1 MEQTNG
7 GGPAALPQTNGDAA
21 QPTPSRRSGGR
32 AARQAARTA
41 RSLESVPFLTRSLA
55 PVEVLQAEALE
66 LIEQNANTLLER
78 VGIEVHDFPE
88 ALEIYRQGGA
98 EIDGTRVRFPDGLAR
113 KLVMAT
119 APSTFLQHARNP
131 ERSVTIGDPHLVFAP
146 AYGSPF
152 VRDLENGR
160 RYATIEDFRNFAR
173 LTHMTASL
181 HHGGGTLCEPVD
193 LPVNK
198 RHFDMVFSHI
208 KYHDRPFMGSVTA
221 PERAQDTVDMVKILF
236 GADFIAENTVLL
248 SLCNANSPMSWDYNM
263 LGSAKVYAENNQ
275 ACLLTPFIL
284 AGAMAPVTVAGT
296 ATQTLAEALAG
307 MAFCQLVKPGA
318 PVVFGSFASSISM
331 QSGAPTFGTPEPA
344 LMLFVMAA
352 LARRLG
358 VPFRSGGNL
367 TASKVPD
374 YQAAF
379 ESAATFFP
387 TMLAGVNFVLHT
399 AGWLEG
405 GLTMGYEKFMLDA
418 DQAAMASSLVG
429 GVDLSDNG
437 LAFDA
442 LLDNPPGQHFLGNAH
457 TLANFEDAF
466 WRSHLADNNS
476 FEQWLEA
483 GSNESVARAHHQYKG
498 LLAEYEAPPLD
509 EAKEAEIVEWIEMR
523 KASFP
528 SSDV

>member
-1 MEQTNG
+1 M
-7 GGPAALPQTNGDAA
+7 
-21 QPTPSRRSGGR
+21 
-32 AARQAARTA
+32 
-41 RSLESVPFLTRSLA
+41 
-55 PVEVLQAEALE
+55 
-66 LIEQNANTLLER
+66 
-78 VGIEVHDFPE
+78 
-88 ALEIYRQGGA
+88 
-98 EIDGTRVRFPDGLAR
+98 
-113 KLVMAT
+113 
-119 APSTFLQHARNP
+119 
-131 ERSVTIGDPHLVFAP
+131 FAP

-173 LTHMTASL
+173 LTHMSASL

-236 GADFIAENTVLL
+236 GDDFIAANTVLL

-374 YQAAF
+374 YQAAY

-387 TMLAGVNFVLHT
+387 TILAGVNFVLHT

-405 GLTMGYEKFMLDA
+405 GLTMGYEKFILDA
-418 DQAAMASSLVG
+418 DQADMAASLVG
-429 GVDLSDNG
+429 GVDISDNG

-442 LLDNPPGQHFLGNAH
+442 LLDNPPGP
-457 TLANFEDAF
+457 AF
-466 WRSHLADNNS
+466 PRQCPHSGELR
-476 FEQWLEA
+476 EC
-483 GSNESVARAHHQYKG
+483 
-498 LLAEYEAPPLD
+498 LLAQPTGRQQQLRAMARGGFERGSRPRPRAIQRACWPATKHLPSTRPRKPRSSSGSTCARLPSPVRTCETGGIDVPAPGGSELRADTD
-509 EAKEAEIVEWIEMR
+509 EDHIGESRGPSPRVAVCRSPPARPRAWTRRWISPSHC
-523 KASFP
+523 ASRASTPCPIFLP
-528 SSDV
+528 G